1 MKNVYHSSNSSN
13 EKYIQR
19 SVVPTYHFQ
28 PSLPR
33 LPIPKLEDTCR
44 RYLDAQKVILSPEDY
59 ENTKR
64 LVENFKQ
71 YEGPGKTGHFACRKI
86 LIFTINTINSNTITI
101 ITTATTIY
109 TRHHHCCHY
118 CHHHNHNHQYHH
130 QHNQQVHHQHHHHS
144 LHHH

>member
-1 MKNVYHSSNSSN
+1 MATFLTCTRGRVLKPFLFQTNWAYAPFSRCLSSNCSN

-19 SVVPTYHFQ
+19 SIVPTYHFQ

-44 RYLDAQKVILSPEDY
+44 RYLDAQKVILSPEEY

-71 YEGPGKTGHFACRKI
+71 YEGPELQKE
-86 LIFTINTINSNTITI
+86 LISKDKQNKHTSYIS
-101 ITTATTIY
+101 
-109 TRHHHCCHY
+109 
-118 CHHHNHNHQYHH
+118 
-130 QHNQQVHHQHHHHS
+130 
-144 LHHH
+144 